1 MRLLSLFFLTTLIL
15 SFTFNTLVGS
25 PNITTDSNFSCRLY
39 QSFQTGNMTEWAK
52 VQNEMNALYHKNPSN
67 QLLFLITHA
76 QYGYIGYLIGAKR
89 NKEARNLI
97 AITETNIEKLL
108 KENPRWPDVL
118 ALKAALL
125 AYNIA
130 LSPYKAPFI
139 GPQSMS
145 LISEALMHDPK
156 SLQANIEKAN
166 ASHYAPSMFGGNPL
180 EAVEYYKVALRL
192 MASKDGSRPAC
203 SWLYLN
209 TITQLAL
216 AYEKA
221 QEPELAN
228 ATYKQI
234 IQIAPDYKWV
244 KDELYPKFKKKKVF
258 NQLKF

>member
-1 MRLLSLFFLTTLIL
+1 MRLLSSLFTTTIFLFFISTSLTG
-15 SFTFNTLVGS
+15 NTYV
-25 PNITTDSNFSCRLY
+25 TTDSNYSCRLY
-39 QSFQTGNMTEWAK
+39 QSFQTGNMTEWVK
-52 VQNEMNALYHKNPSN
+52 VQNEMNSLYQKNPST
-67 QLLFLITHA
+67 QLLFSIAHA
-76 QYGYIGYLIGAKR
+76 QYGYIGYLIGAK
-89 NKEARNLI
+89 KTKDARNFI
-97 AITETNIEKLL
+97 AITEKYIEELL
-108 KENPRWPDVL
+108 KTNPKWADVL

-145 LISEALMHDPK
+145 LISEALAHDSK

-180 EAVEYYKVALRL
+180 AAIEYYKIALRL
-192 MASKDGSRPAC
+192 MTSNDGSRPTC

-221 QEPELAN
+221 QKPDLAE

-234 IQIAPDYKWV
+234 IQIAPEYKWV
-244 KDELYPKFKKKKVF
+244 KDELYPKFKKKKG
-258 NQLKF
+258 